1 MPSAGVPLEEPDV
14 LFRRSLD
21 LETQPCVQAHGVNA
35 CINNNQEGMK
45 MKWGDIL
52 RLSAIAALGLALLPS
67 NAVSQQKSLKDQ
79 LVGTWTVVSWEQTRN
94 DGSKFERFGANPKG
108 VNIFD
113 ANGRFFVMFARPD
126 LPKIASSNPSTPTPE
141 EAKAIVGG
149 TIGYFGTYTV
159 DEANK
164 TITLH
169 IEASSFPNQLGS
181 DQKRTISVLTADEL
195 KYSNPV
201 AMSGGKIDVA
211 MKRAK

>member
-1 MPSAGVPLEEPDV
+1 
-14 LFRRSLD
+14 
-21 LETQPCVQAHGVNA
+21 
-35 CINNNQEGMK
+35 
-45 MKWGDIL
+45 MKWHNIL
-52 RLSAIAALGLALLPS
+52 KMSVIAALGLALLPS

-79 LVGTWTVVSWEQTRN
+79 LVGTWTVVSWEQTRS
-94 DGSKFERFGANPKG
+94 DGNKFERFGTSPKG

-126 LPKIASSNPSTPTPE
+126 LPKIASNNPSTPTPE

-149 TIGYFGTYTV
+149 AISYFGTYTV

-164 TITLH
+164 TITLR
-169 IEASSFPNQLGS
+169 IEASSFPNQLGM
-181 DQKRTISVLTADEL
+181 DQKRTISILTADEL

-201 AMSGGKIDVA
+201 AVSGGKIEVG